1 MITYICRNKDIKTGE
16 DLPCW
21 CCPNN
26 SGWSEF
32 LSKIHMKE
40 QSTHFREM
48 LLEFARE
55 IGKEDAEVYVDEGY
69 WKARQGGNG
78 VAYAQKSV
86 IAFEPCATQENTYNY
101 ELQKPIETELYE
113 LFRPFG
119 YLNYEL
125 GNERLGEVY
134 ILGKNGVPQLKLQ
147 GRIGTKKLK
156 VTLLD
161 QKITEDKIK
170 CQITKYQMCMGCL
183 ACESVCRHDA
193 ISIKEDDDGNIHYQI
208 LDEKCVRCRECVSH
222 FSAGCYMRKVL
233 AIKRN

>member
-1 MITYICRNKDIKTGE
+1 M
-16 DLPCW
+16 
-21 CCPNN
+21 
-26 SGWSEF
+26 
-32 LSKIHMKE
+32 
-40 QSTHFREM
+40 
-48 LLEFARE
+48 EFARE

-183 ACESVCRHDA
+183 ACESVCRYDA